1 MKERARKA
9 RHEAYLAAKE
19 RRKNDPRT
27 AELKA
32 KVKAVRREASAR
44 AKARHKADPKQI
56 ALKEKL
62 KQDRRAASALAK
74 EQRKARTAADRKTE
88 RADRDG
94 HLRSTVVSAIGGVK
108 LELIHG
114 KPDGD
119 ALAEARTRSIAVG
132 RAALTVIEGG
142 KSPKTRTRPAG

>member
-1 MKERARKA
+1 MRERAKKA

-32 KVKAVRREASAR
+32 KVKAARREASAQATER
-44 AKARHKADPKQI
+44 RKTDPKQV

-62 KQDRRAASALAK
+62 KKERQAAAASGK
-74 EQRKARTAADRKTE
+74 EQRKARTAVAKKAE
-88 RADRDG
+88 RADKDE
-94 HLRSTVVSAIGGVK
+94 HLRLRIASADGGAS
-108 LELIHG
+108 LECIHG
-114 KPDGD
+114 KPDVK
-119 ALAEARTRSIAVG
+119 ALATTMPRSIAVG

-142 KSPKTRTRPAG
+142 KRPKTERPRSP